1 MSKVLIIGI
10 DALDSTLLSRFESDL
25 PHLRKL
31 KQGSPD
37 VRLTSVQPPDSDTAW
52 ASIHT
57 GVNPAKH
64 GIVRFIDPLDK
75 ASSLLSKEAT
85 SANLCGRT
93 YWDYAGK
100 SGKRVCILFPH
111 LAYPVWEVNGVM
123 VSRAAMAEDVQSF
136 PQGIQREYEL
146 SHLNTIKG
154 VPKSKRLIQKYIDDN
169 KKLISDEAEFGRKI
183 LSEYGWDLF
192 FIYSS
197 ALDLIK
203 HSFWRY
209 CDENDPSYPGD
220 NPYQDVIKDF
230 YRLYDDFVGRFIDAI
245 DSETVL
251 IVLSDHGHGMRPV
264 KLVNINEILRQ
275 KGLLVSRGTSIA
287 SRNWI
292 QAMERIKRGAL
303 RFIAEH
309 ELGETA
315 RKLLKIFPAGR
326 RIYTSPLSID
336 WQRTVAHVTDMSG
349 IKSYSYGGIT
359 IIKENLKDMDYEQV
373 RAAIIAELSQIRE
386 PETGESLVNWVCR
399 REELYSGEFI
409 SKYPDIVFDLRE
421 DYGAGW
427 AIHGSLFTT
436 APAHNIVPGS
446 HKAYSPV
453 FLMANWKNKRCT
465 AKEMTLMDMA
475 PTVLDLLD
483 VKGNYNFDGRS
494 ILEGMT
500 KRGDK

>member
-10 DALDSTLLSRFESDL
+10 DALDSILLSRFESDL

-31 KQGSPD
+31 RKESPD

-57 GVNPAKH
+57 GLNPAKH

-75 ASSLLSKEAT
+75 AISFLYEEA
-85 SANLCGRT
+85 SNANLHGST

-100 SGKRVCILFPH
+100 CGKRVCILFPH
-111 LAYPVWEVNGVM
+111 LAYPVWRVKGIM
-123 VSRAAMAEDVQSF
+123 VARAAMAEDVQSF
-136 PQGIQREYEL
+136 PQAIRKEYAL
-146 SHLNTIKG
+146 SRLNTIKG
-154 VPKSKRLIQKYIDDN
+154 GPKSKNLIQKYIDDH
-169 KKLISDEAEFGRKI
+169 KKLISDEAEFGMKI
-183 LSEYGWDLF
+183 LRKENWDLF

-203 HSFWRY
+203 HFFWRY
-209 CDENDPSYPGD
+209 CDENDPGYPGD
-220 NPYQDVIKDF
+220 NPYRNVIRDF
-230 YRLYDDFVGRFIDAI
+230 YCLYDDFIGQFIDGV
-245 DSETVL
+245 DSETVV

-275 KGLLVSRGTSIA
+275 EGLLVSRGTNVA
-287 SRNWI
+287 SRNWTYAI
-292 QAMERIKRGAL
+292 ECMKRGAL
-303 RFIAEH
+303 RFISEH
-309 ELGETA
+309 ELGEKA
-315 RKLLKIFPAGR
+315 RRLLKMFPAGR

-336 WQRTVAHVTDMSG
+336 WKRTVAHVTDMSG

-359 IIKENLKDMDYEQV
+359 IIKENLKDMDYEEV
-373 RAAIIAELSQIRE
+373 RGAIIAELSQIRE
-386 PETGESLVNWVCR
+386 PGTEESLVNWVCR

-409 SKYPDIVFDLRE
+409 TKYPDIVFDLRE

-427 AIHGSLFTT
+427 SIHDSLFTT

-453 FLMANWKNKRCT
+453 FLMANLGNKRCT
-465 AKEMTLMDMA
+465 TKEMTLMDVA
-475 PTVLDLLD
+475 PTILDLLG
-483 VKGNYNFDGRS
+483 VKGALSFDGRS
-494 ILEGMT
+494 ILEEATNPG
-500 KRGDK
+500 R